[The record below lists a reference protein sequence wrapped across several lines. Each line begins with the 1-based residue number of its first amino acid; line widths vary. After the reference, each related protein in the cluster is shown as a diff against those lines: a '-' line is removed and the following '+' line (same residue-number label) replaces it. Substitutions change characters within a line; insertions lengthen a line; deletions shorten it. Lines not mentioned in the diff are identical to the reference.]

1 MESLRKQESELFSLL
16 DRVATN
22 QHNQLLSS
30 LLEQLK
36 PYAKGKPHLLLMP
49 NALERVRAH
58 SEAAVDL
65 EMRGKTPEPIDFGG
79 YTLVVKL
86 SSKDLFDTLY
96 LTRPFSNKLKLTVFT
111 QQHPILPF
119 ALWLTLN
126 PSHPGITPEGFNPE
140 GAFNAYRGPAP
151 TLPASVTKPN
161 DLISTSILL
170 RESLETRSL
179 NPQDV
184 TTLEQ
189 LIPFPI
195 EREVGKRFFP
205 PLHVVRSG
213 MDDIL
218 RPESYLL
225 RLPIVPLIITHAD
238 GLKQTMIQ
246 LETVPAW
253 PSNWHPET
261 AFTSETQRYVTIGEG
276 TNYDVFTLM
285 TLLRDL
291 AEATTA
297 SEDIY
302 WPIG

>member
-1 MESLRKQESELFSLL
+1 MESLRKQEPALFTLL
-16 DRVATN
+16 DRVATD

-30 LLEQLK
+30 FLEQLK
-36 PYAKGKPHLLLMP
+36 PYTKEPPHLLLMP
-49 NALERVRAH
+49 KALERIKSY

-65 EMRGKTPEPIDFGG
+65 EMRGKTPAPIDFGG
-79 YTLVVKL
+79 YTLVVPL
-86 SSKDLFDTLY
+86 SSTEPFNTLY
-96 LTRPFSNKLKLTVFT
+96 LTRPFSNKLKLTIFT
-111 QQHPILPF
+111 NQPPILPF

-126 PSHPGITPEGFNPE
+126 PTHPGITPEGFNPQ
-140 GAFNAYRGPAP
+140 GAFNASRGPAP
-151 TLPASVTKPN
+151 TLPTHATKPN
-161 DLISTSILL
+161 DLITASVLL

-179 NPQDV
+179 SPRDV

-205 PLHVVRSG
+205 PIQVVRSG
-213 MDDIL
+213 IDDIL

-225 RLPIVPLIITHAD
+225 RLPTVPLIITYAD
-238 GLKQTMIQ
+238 GVKQTIIQ
-246 LETVPAW
+246 FETVPSW
-253 PSNWHPET
+253 PSDWRPET
-261 AFTSETQRYVTIGEG
+261 AFVNESQRFATIGEG
-276 TNYDVFTLM
+276 INYDIFTLM
-285 TLLRDL
+285 TLMRDL